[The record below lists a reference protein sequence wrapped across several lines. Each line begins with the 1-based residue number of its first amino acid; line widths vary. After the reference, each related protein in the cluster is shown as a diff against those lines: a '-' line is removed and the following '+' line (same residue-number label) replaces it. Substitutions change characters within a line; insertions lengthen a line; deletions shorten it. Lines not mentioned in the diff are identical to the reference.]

1 VGPALRLDLILSHCL
16 HQLLM
21 RSSKPAFDL
30 ERGHYHERGGGS
42 LSSRRWLRRNSFWL
56 LAIVT
61 LCIMII
67 LMRRFSSRHHSL
79 VKSGLSDVGLCEE
92 RMLEAGWDKA
102 LPASQSRSLVYSKM
116 QIGSSKRLSLG
127 GIITQGLKQSDL
139 FSFSVTRQ
147 QGGLSEKATVIISP
161 ILKSLEIPV
170 RAIVA
175 PLLDVQTTRRIKES
189 VRASL
194 MSSSSRFPEGS
205 LFLQDDQLY
214 HTALY
219 HASSHMNPVKATS
232 TEVEEEA
239 TAVANMASRTCP
251 IQAILDRIILTPSGV
266 VVACWQV
273 LPSGSEPSDIRQEL
287 TKVLPNSPGKSGQT
301 VQEPA
306 MLHVTIARLLQP
318 PEELGATVD
327 EEAAVTA
334 VSNLSEMLCG
344 LKAEFDTL
352 WFIEEQDLL
361 ALALR
366 GRFVKHEAKLTC
378 P

>member
-1 VGPALRLDLILSHCL
+1 
-16 HQLLM
+16 M

-30 ERGHYHERGGGS
+30 ERGSHYERGGS
-42 LSSRRWLRRNSFWL
+42 FSSRRWLRRNSFWL
-56 LAIVT
+56 LVIVA
-61 LCIMII
+61 LCIMIV
-67 LMRRFSSRHHSL
+67 LLRRFSSRHHAL
-79 VKSGLSDVGLCEE
+79 VNSGLSDVGLCEE

-139 FSFSVTRQ
+139 FSFSVTQ
-147 QGGLSEKATVIISP
+147 QNGGSSDKATVIISP

-175 PLLDVQTTRRIKES
+175 PLLDVQTTRRIKEA
-189 VRASL
+189 VQAAL
-194 MSSSSRFPEGS
+194 LSSSLFPEGS

-219 HASSHMNPVKATS
+219 HASSHMNPVKATN

-239 TAVANMASRTCP
+239 TVVANMASRTCP
-251 IQAILDRIILTPSGV
+251 IQAILDRIILTSSGV

-273 LPSGSEPSDIRQEL
+273 LPEGSEPSDIRQEL
-287 TKVLPNSPGKSGQT
+287 SKVLPNSPGTAGQT
-301 VQEPA
+301 VTEPA

-318 PEELGATVD
+318 PEELGTVVD
-327 EEAAVTA
+327 EEAAVKA
-334 VSNLSEMLCG
+334 VFNLSEMLCG

-366 GRFVKHEAKLTC
+366 GRFIKHEAKLTC